1 LGGVAFMPHL
11 IIERLPSCVPVAC
24 LTGLDLDVSCCLFAG
39 EVNGQLLALALG
51 ALAVSLSTE
60 ILKFARGMQGGDTGT
75 GGRF

>member
-1 LGGVAFMPHL
+1 
-11 IIERLPSCVPVAC
+11 
-24 LTGLDLDVSCCLFAG
+24 
-39 EVNGQLLALALG
+39 VNGQLLALALG